1 MAVFFGHEV
10 IIPVASRRGPVPVKK
25 KSPRK
30 KVLPQAETRIDQRK
44 KDRVAAIMGV
54 MVGLLSIRQ
63 AGSILLG
70 VTTPA
75 YYALPWLLWYT
86 VAMGFISVI
95 AGVGMWRQREWS
107 ITLSVNILSFHGIV
121 FLGLFGMNQFGQSV
135 SMISLF
141 GMMFTTFSWLI
152 IFLLLKWKRQEQA
165 GNK

>member
-1 MAVFFGHEV
+1 M
-10 IIPVASRRGPVPVKK
+10 PVKK
-25 KSPRK
+25 KIPRK
-30 KVLPQAETRIDQRK
+30 KALPQAEVRIDQRK
-44 KDRVAAIMGV
+44 KDRVAAIIGI

-63 AGSILLG
+63 AGSILFG

-75 YYALPWLLWYT
+75 YYALPWLLWYM

-107 ITLSVNILSFHGIV
+107 ITLSLNILSFHGIV
-121 FLGLFGMNQFGQSV
+121 FLGLIGMNQVGQSV
-135 SMISLF
+135 SMTSLF

-165 GNK
+165 DNK